1 MNASVT
7 QKIDHEK
14 FDRSPLPAL
23 DLLRTFATLQVVF
36 YHLCIASW
44 RVPESETYKLAS
56 LDTTLMPLL
65 DAGWHGFVGVEIF
78 FVISG
83 YIIMRSAE
91 GVTSTGFLRGR
102 VIRLFPSAW
111 ICATF
116 SLATML
122 IARPGIAS
130 ATLLQQYL
138 HSMTLFPFA
147 PWIDG
152 VYWTIG
158 IEIAFYTIIF
168 IMLSLGRSKEIIK
181 LTTAI
186 GIISCIYWLAAFQ
199 FFKVFALTNLWNRG
213 LELSMISY
221 GVYFA
226 LGALIYD
233 STHNKFRISNAL
245 IIGVL
250 LIAALIE
257 IDFKTWHN
265 NIILQISRSSL
276 APSAIF
282 LIAMLVVGASASWR
296 SHPGLVNILRIV
308 GLTTYPLYLLHNQI
322 GAAMIHL
329 FAKGGVST
337 YWALALSIIFS
348 TMLALSVNILLE
360 PPVKRLLRSSIDRLK
375 QMSA

>member
-1 MNASVT
+1 MNAAVT
-7 QKIDHEK
+7 QKTDHEK

-23 DLLRTFATLQVVF
+23 DLLRSFATLQVVF

-91 GVTSTGFLRGR
+91 GVTSAGFLRGR
-102 VIRLFPSAW
+102 IIRLFPSAW

-122 IARPGIAS
+122 IARADIAP

-138 HSMTLFPFA
+138 HSMTLFPLA

-158 IEIAFYTIIF
+158 IEIAFYTIVF
-168 IMLSLGRSKEIIK
+168 FVLVLGRGKEIVK

-186 GIISCIYWLAAFQ
+186 GLISGIYWLAAFH
-199 FFKVFALTNLWNRG
+199 FFKIFALTNIWNRG

-233 STHNKFRISNAL
+233 SSHNKLKKSNLL

-265 NIILQISRSSL
+265 NIILQISRSSF

-282 LIAMLVVGASASWR
+282 LVAMLVVCVSASWR
-296 SHPGLVNILRIV
+296 STPGIVKILRDV

-329 FAKGGVST
+329 FSKGGVSI
-337 YWALALSIIFS
+337 YWALALSIAFS
-348 TMLALSVNILLE
+348 MILALAVNILLE
-360 PPVKRLLRSSIDRLK
+360 PRVKRLLLPFVNRLK
-375 QMSA
+375 QTPA